1 MICTV
6 AVNGNIVCYSRVY
19 IFLFWV
25 IAKTKLKPKSIKG
38 NLNSFYVVKTKCALL
53 CCIRTRTRTQ
63 KKHVEI
69 KVICFSVSL
78 IIRFALWIASK
89 NYDISM
95 MMQTMKT
102 MKHVIMQWTM
112 QQYPTISIR
121 FVFVSLFSIVFPWC
135 INLMDFSEWKITLRL
150 VFMLPF
156 GASVV
161 CLNLDVRACNLLAR
175 LWFGEKFM
183 DQF

>member
-1 MICTV
+1 MNLKKLQQQRQRQQNVIETYSNSSDVFCTV

-53 CCIRTRTRTQ
+53 CCIRTRTGTLVQRHT
-63 KKHVEI
+63 KKNMWKLKSFV
-69 KVICFSVSL
+69 FLYPL
-78 IIRFALWIASK
+78 IYALHYASK

-102 MKHVIMQWTM
+102 MKHGIMQWT
-112 QQYPTISIR
+112 I
-121 FVFVSLFSIVFPWC
+121 
-135 INLMDFSEWKITLRL
+135 K
-150 VFMLPF
+150 
-156 GASVV
+156 
-161 CLNLDVRACNLLAR
+161 
-175 LWFGEKFM
+175 
-183 DQF
+183 